1 MWLYFDFKRKLFIY
15 WLKSY
20 IIYVYLSFFF
30 LDEIK
35 EKNNNDMLNERQD
48 NIKRKQKRQEYR
60 WRTSH
65 RQTTSTIQ
73 WLYVHF
79 FFSVTY
85 VRKALFYTKNKRK
98 QPVRVVVYLS
108 IIKQKKYHANQN
120 QRNRSYEYSD
130 LRKTRVTVQ
139 YERKIRHQSCIHM
152 YVCIFV

>member
-1 MWLYFDFKRKLFIY
+1 
-15 WLKSY
+15 
-20 IIYVYLSFFF
+20 
-30 LDEIK
+30 
-35 EKNNNDMLNERQD
+35 MLNERQD
-48 NIKRKQKRQEYR
+48 NIKRKTKTARISLKNF
-60 WRTSH
+60 T
-65 RQTTSTIQ
+65 QTDNKYYSVIIRSF
-73 WLYVHF
+73 F